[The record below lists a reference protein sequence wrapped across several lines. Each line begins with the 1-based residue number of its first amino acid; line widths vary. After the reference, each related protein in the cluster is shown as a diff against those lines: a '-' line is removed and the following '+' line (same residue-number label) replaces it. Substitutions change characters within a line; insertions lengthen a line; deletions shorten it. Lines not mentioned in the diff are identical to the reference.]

1 MRYLRAVADSDS
13 LTGAAGLLRLTTP
26 AIRSQLR
33 GLEDLAGCAL
43 MVRAV
48 QKAGHGAFRP
58 TPAGMALLLAESQV
72 ATALAVPDATSA
84 PCSRAVW
91 ETWFWTLFPPASI
104 FAPGLIACLLRLL
117 PQIEATL
124 RIGNR
129 DTQL

>member
-33 GLEDLAGCAL
+33 GLEDLAGCPL
-43 MVRAV
+43 V

-91 ETWFWTLFPPASI
+91 ETWFWTSFPPASI
-104 FAPGLIACLLRLL
+104 SRPA
-117 PQIEATL
+117 
-124 RIGNR
+124 
-129 DTQL
+129 